1 MIVNQRAI
9 IERYTVI
16 DNQKAITVTDWTVY
30 SGSQYVVLD
39 RYIVTANQ

>member
-16 DNQKAITVTDWTVY
+16 DNQKAITDWTVY

-39 RYIVTANQ
+39 RYIATVNQ